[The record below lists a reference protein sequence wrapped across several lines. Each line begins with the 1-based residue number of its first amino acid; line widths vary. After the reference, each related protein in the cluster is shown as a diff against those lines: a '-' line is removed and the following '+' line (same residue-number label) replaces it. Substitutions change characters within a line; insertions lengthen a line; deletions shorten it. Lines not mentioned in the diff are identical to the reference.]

1 VKPPIF
7 RARNTSRA
15 KSLRNAA
22 TPAEQKLWS
31 VLRGSGLGGYKFSR
45 QMPIGPYFVDF
56 LCRSARLVVELDGIS
71 HDGRLE
77 MDARRDAYLE
87 QNGYHV
93 VRFSNEQVFDNLE
106 GVIAVIDAVLMAQPT
121 PCPSRGR
128 EGGFIQ

>member
-1 VKPPIF
+1 
-7 RARNTSRA
+7 
-15 KSLRNAA
+15 
-22 TPAEQKLWS
+22 
-31 VLRGSGLGGYKFSR
+31 
-45 QMPIGPYFVDF
+45 
-56 LCRSARLVVELDGIS
+56 
-71 HDGRLE
+71 

>member
-1 VKPPIF
+1 
-7 RARNTSRA
+7 
-15 KSLRNAA
+15 
-22 TPAEQKLWS
+22 
-31 VLRGSGLGGYKFSR
+31 
-45 QMPIGPYFVDF
+45 MPVGPYIVDF

-121 PCPSRGR
+121 PCPSGKR
-128 EGGFIQ
+128 EGGITQ